1 MVCYLCNVPHAP
13 GLSVALTSTLTP
25 AVSEQDL
32 QPCLTQEKNLQMD
45 CIFVLSNSTTQSHC
59 QFLQDG
65 KLLGST
71 DPGDL
76 PTHPSFKNTTS
87 LNITEDGKCRLFL
100 FQQNISLPR
109 NYTCELRRQK
119 NTEQKKIN
127 INHSF
132 LRSPEFTVSKTNASF
147 AIQFVLARASIKIF
161 KSPLAQSEI
170 LKTEMQKSLHCRNIV
185 YVIS

>member
-1 MVCYLCNVPHAP
+1 MERFLCMWKALIL

-76 PTHPSFKNTTS
+76 LIPEMSKQINVMWHQPNVCRLTVA
-87 LNITEDGKCRLFL
+87 NITEKASTYTCQLRQSDMQKKSMALHIKTLPPCSAADFVFQGKPSLL
-100 FQQNISLPR
+100 LTVISLP
-109 NYTCELRRQK
+109 
-119 NTEQKKIN
+119 
-127 INHSF
+127 
-132 LRSPEFTVSKTNASF
+132 
-147 AIQFVLARASIKIF
+147 VLLG
-161 KSPLAQSEI
+161 PLIA
-170 LKTEMQKSLHCRNIV
+170 
-185 YVIS
+185 Y